1 MAEKT
6 HYLKMLQ
13 SHLASRTAAAF
24 QWRSAKDL
32 KGIGGQTFISD
43 GKTER
48 KNVIASWSLTVKAT
62 QVCISE
68 HESRK

>member
-1 MAEKT
+1 MMAEKT

-48 KNVIASWSLTVKAT
+48 KKRYRQLVVNREGDPSVHFRT
-62 QVCISE
+62 
-68 HESRK
+68 